1 MGRVWSRLI
10 LSECGYEGE
19 APGAGLYGSASGIQ
33 RVLPI
38 FQS

>member
-19 APGAGLYGSASGIQ
+19 APGAGLYVWVASKQ
-33 RVLPI
+33 KL
-38 FQS
+38 